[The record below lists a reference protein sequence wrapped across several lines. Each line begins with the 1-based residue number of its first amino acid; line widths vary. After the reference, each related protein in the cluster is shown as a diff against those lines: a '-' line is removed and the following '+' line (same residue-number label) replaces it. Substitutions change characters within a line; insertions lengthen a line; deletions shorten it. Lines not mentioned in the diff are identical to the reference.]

1 MSSKIMNDN
10 FQNDTKL
17 NGLSGTFGD
26 KTLVPLNARYR
37 SKSLSSD
44 KLNQTNADRA
54 AILEDVE
61 AQYLTDKSE
70 TPSCLIKNKIMNQ
83 GAQTINNFKDGK
95 ASYGTGGT
103 PGRGR
108 RVIYCVH
115 GNPSTGCCAVI
126 ERTEQDHDHA
136 DHRNG
141 SISDVDRH
149 CHRSRNEDIDKRAR
163 RKLIIASILC
173 VIFMIG
179 EIVGGYIS
187 NSLAI
192 ATDAAH
198 LLTDFASFMISL
210 FSLWVASRPATRKM
224 SFGWYRAEV
233 IGALTSVLLIWVVT
247 GVLVYMAV
255 QRVIYNTF
263 EIDATVML
271 ITSAIGVAVN
281 LVMGL
286 TLHQHGH
293 SHGGHGHTHG
303 GTNPVLNNKE
313 RNTESDAE
321 SASSQVGAV
330 GAGGAGGG
338 GHSHAHAENINV
350 RAAFIHVLGDFL
362 QSFGVLVAALVIYFK
377 PEWNLVDP
385 ICTFLFSVLVL
396 ITTFNIIKDT
406 LLVLM
411 EGSPRGLDFQDVAN
425 TFLSLP
431 GVVRIHNLRMWALSL
446 DKTALSAH
454 LAIRSG
460 ISPQKVLEQA
470 TRLVHEKYNFF
481 EMTLQI
487 EEFND
492 GMEECS
498 QCKMPQA

>member
-1 MSSKIMNDN
+1 MSSKIINESQHDG
-10 FQNDTKL
+10 KL
-17 NGLSGTFGD
+17 NGLSVALTD
-26 KTLVPLNARYR
+26 KGLTPLSGRYR

-44 KLNQTNADRA
+44 KLNKTNADRA

-61 AQYLTDKSE
+61 AHYITERSE
-70 TPSCLIKNKIMNQ
+70 TPGCLVIKKIMDQ
-83 GAQTINNFKDGK
+83 GNATLGGFKDGK
-95 ASYGTGGT
+95 ATYGSDT
-103 PGRGR
+103 PSRGR
-108 RVIYCVH
+108 RVIFCVH

-126 ERTEQDHDHA
+126 ETTA
-136 DHRNG
+136 DGEDGDIRNG
-141 SISDVDRH
+141 SISDVARH
-149 CHRSRNEDIDKRAR
+149 CHRSRNEEIDKRAR

-179 EIVGGYIS
+179 EIVGGYLS

-247 GVLVYMAV
+247 AVLVYMAV
-255 QRVIYNTF
+255 QRVIYKEF

-271 ITSAIGVAVN
+271 ITSAVGVAVN
-281 LVMGL
+281 LIMGL

-293 SHGGHGHTHG
+293 SHGGGGGGHGHTHG
-303 GTNPVLNNKE
+303 GNNPVLNNKKE
-313 RNTESDAE
+313 RGDSDVES
-321 SASSQVGAV
+321 SS
-330 GAGGAGGG
+330 
-338 GHSHAHAENINV
+338 SHQHDHQQTENINV

-362 QSFGVLVAALVIYFK
+362 QSFGVLVAAIVIYFK
-377 PEWNLVDP
+377 PDWNLVDP
-385 ICTFLFSVLVL
+385 ICTFMFSVLVL

-411 EGSPRGLDFQDVAN
+411 EGSPRDVDFQEVAN
-425 TFLSLP
+425 TFMSLP

-460 ISPQKVLEQA
+460 ASPQKVLEQA

-492 GMEECS
+492 GMEACS
-498 QCKMPQA
+498 QCKMPQS